1 MLAATTTQSGVEVT
15 VVSKLGQQQQ
25 GFTFENY
32 SLSSGCGQH
41 FRRCQNV
48 LVKRYP
54 LLKQYIVFVPLENAI
69 GILDFRYHD
78 GDELLLSAH
87 HVTPLRCSPVGVFD
101 ILRSIYVVCL
111 RDSDLVVNEIILN
124 QTRIM
129 TTSPGS
135 VTSIPLYN
143 VSNQLSNVVFI
154 SLGDFSD
161 QKHLF
166 FTDGNYVYEITP
178 HEYRIRLIGTL
189 TASAMACTIAYA
201 GDNTL
206 IVYCEHVVVYFD
218 LILEKW
224 VNWTTY
230 AERGRPIICPNPD
243 IHLAVYLEP
252 VSYVLYGLWSQN
264 TIQNFSIHGFASGV
278 CFGNQNKIFFA
289 YNDREDGVYIMEL
302 FTFRL
307 TRLSSKAC
315 MNQCDPLLV
324 FDNRYLVIRQHDQ
337 NGTTIIVVDSTLL
350 HFDTDPSIVEAQHTS
365 ADLIAL
371 IPDLEPTISSTPS
384 TTTTTTTTNTTTS
397 TITTTTTTITTTAPT
412 TIAGNSKMIA
422 SGRIG
427 SFAIIAAAVIFFLS
441 SASIAAVTW

>member
-1 MLAATTTQSGVEVT
+1 
-15 VVSKLGQQQQ
+15 
-25 GFTFENY
+25 
-32 SLSSGCGQH
+32 
-41 FRRCQNV
+41 
-48 LVKRYP
+48 VKRYP

-124 QTRIM
+124 QTQIM

-206 IVYCEHVVVYFD
+206 IAYCEHGVVYFD

-230 AERGRPIICPNPD
+230 AERGRPIVCPNPD

-252 VSYVLYGLWSQN
+252 VSYVLYGLWSEN

-307 TRLSSKAC
+307 TQLSPKAC

-350 HFDTDPSIVEAQHTS
+350 HFDTDPFIVEAQHTS

-371 IPDLEPTISSTPS
+371 IPDLEPTSQVP
-384 TTTTTTTTNTTTS
+384 
-397 TITTTTTTITTTAPT
+397 
-412 TIAGNSKMIA
+412 
-422 SGRIG
+422 
-427 SFAIIAAAVIFFLS
+427 
-441 SASIAAVTW
+441 